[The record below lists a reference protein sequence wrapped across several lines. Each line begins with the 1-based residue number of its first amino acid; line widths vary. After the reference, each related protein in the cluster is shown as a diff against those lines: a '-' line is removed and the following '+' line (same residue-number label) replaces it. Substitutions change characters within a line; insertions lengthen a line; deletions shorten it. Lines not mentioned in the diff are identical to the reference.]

1 MRIIGGMSTNE
12 KQSRQWGATFGFYAP
27 RGFTICGK
35 KAEGVF
41 SRWALGNSA
50 HGDTAFPMAASA
62 ASATTTKETHGENH
76 ELHK

>member
-12 KQSRQWGATFGFYAP
+12 KQSRQWGATPAQT
-27 RGFTICGK
+27 RERDFTIRGK

-41 SRWALGNSA
+41 SRWARGNSA
-50 HGDTAFPMAASA
+50 HGDTAFPMAANA

>member
-1 MRIIGGMSTNE
+1 MMSGSADH
-12 KQSRQWGATFGFYAP
+12 SRKDMQWGATFGFYAP

-41 SRWALGNSA
+41 SCWARGNSA
-50 HGDTAFPMAASA
+50 HGDTDFPMAAGA

-76 ELHK
+76 ELHE

>member
-27 RGFTICGK
+27 RGFTIRGK

-41 SRWALGNSA
+41 SRWAR
-50 HGDTAFPMAASA
+50 GDSDFPMAAGA
-62 ASATTTKETHGENH
+62 ASVTTTKETHGENH
-76 ELHK
+76 ELLK